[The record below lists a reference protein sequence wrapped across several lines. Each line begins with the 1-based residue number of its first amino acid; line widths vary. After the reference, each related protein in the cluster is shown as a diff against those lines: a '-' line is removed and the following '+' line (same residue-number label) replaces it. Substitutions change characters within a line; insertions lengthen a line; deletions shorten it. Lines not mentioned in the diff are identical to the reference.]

1 MSFHA
6 RKLLCSRGNAA
17 AVDPYWNNVSLLIH
31 ADGLINANNNV
42 FVDSSPNG
50 YTLTSPSGN
59 KYPIQGS
66 FSPFPLSGQYNPIIH
81 GGSGYFGWDP
91 INTPLQMTT
100 VSTRFH
106 FLTGTFSIEFWIYFK
121 SVSGTQ
127 TIITNA
133 TTTSG
138 WSVDLDGGV
147 IKASLSGPGYDLVGT
162 TAILPNTWYH
172 VAVCGITGSNKLFI
186 NGTSES
192 TFTGSTLFSGTT
204 VRMGLT
210 NTGTNKLKAYLSN
223 LRITQ
228 TQIYAS
234 NFTPPT
240 SPVTLTAN
248 GGATPSSPPPFPA
261 SGSTVPLLCNF
272 TNAAIFDQTKKNN
285 ILLTGF
291 GVRSIQQYRFG
302 GASLRTTTSPT
313 IPNAGQASTPSV
325 NNFNFGSS
333 DFTIEFWVYI
343 LNYGTAGS
351 WFFGGGDVSS
361 EMKISCGVLGNILV
375 ATGSGS
381 TISTTSNTV
390 PLNTWTFIS
399 VVRSGNTFTT
409 YINGVNRAAAT
420 YSGSIAFT
428 EPNQLGIGSINSATT
443 PNLVGYM
450 DDIRVT
456 LGVARYLADFSSPT
470 TPFPNY

>member
-6 RKLLCSRGNAA
+6 RKLLYARGNKSAI
-17 AVDPYWNNVSLLIH
+17 DPYWNNVSLLIH
-31 ADGLINANNNV
+31 ADGLVNANNV
-42 FVDSSPNG
+42 LYLDSSANG
-50 YTLTSPSGN
+50 FTLTSPTGAN
-59 KYPIQGS
+59 YGIQGS
-66 FSPFPLSGQYNPIIH
+66 FSPFPLSGEYNPTIH
-81 GGSGYFGWDP
+81 GGSNYFGWSSSTP
-91 INTPLQMTT
+91 SAVNMNTTN
-100 VSTRFH
+100 SRFH
-106 FLTGTFSIEFWIYFK
+106 FLNGTFSIEFWVYFK
-121 SVSGTQ
+121 SLSGTQ
-127 TIITNA
+127 TIVTNA

-138 WSVDLDGGV
+138 WSVVLDGGV

-162 TAILPNTWYH
+162 TTISPNTWYH
-172 VAVCGITGSNKLFI
+172 VAVSGTTGSNKLFI
-186 NGTSES
+186 NGTAES
-192 TFTGSTLFSGTT
+192 TFTGSTSFTGTV
-204 VRMGLT
+204 VRMGL
-210 NTGTNKLKAYLSN
+210 NNAGTNKLQAYLSN

-228 TQIYAS
+228 TQVYAS
-234 NFTPPT
+234 NFTRPT

-248 GGATPSSPPPFPA
+248 GGASPSSLPTGTA
-261 SGSTVPLLCNF
+261 SNVPLLCNF

-285 ILLTGF
+285 ILLTGLARRDTSQF
-291 GVRSIQQYRFG
+291 RFG
-302 GASLRTTTSPT
+302 GASFRTTTSST

-343 LNYGTAGS
+343 LDYGTVGS
-351 WFFGGGDVSS
+351 WLFGGGDPSS
-361 EMKISCGVLGNILV
+361 QIKISCGALGNILV

-456 LGVARYLADFSSPT
+456 LGVARYSANFPIPT
-470 TPFPNY
+470 TAFPNY